1 MIFLFYSIE
10 VIINID
16 EKEHTMPF
24 GKHLIN
30 ARSLMEIDRYGNK
43 HCFKTRSVAE
53 HSWSVAKI
61 AEGLAIWEKNKFKNN
76 VDLALV
82 LQKALNHDLIEQV
95 TGDILGP
102 TKNKTKEMKMA
113 IDTIEEIAFHEEIEP
128 DLPKSWRKPFENLI
142 LNPKSNDIEGQI
154 LRAADIIDTMFEA
167 IEEIT
172 LGNNI
177 FKKVLVDSSNLLIK
191 VDLDSV
197 RYFIKYAFLD
207 LDLDIDEYYGD
218 DFCQFRNDLHY
229 DESTFESN

>member
-1 MIFLFYSIE
+1 
-10 VIINID
+10 
-16 EKEHTMPF
+16 MPL

-43 HCFKTRSVAE
+43 YCFKTRSVAE

-61 AEGLAIWEKNKFKNN
+61 SEGLAIWEKNKFKNE

-82 LQKALNHDLIEQV
+82 LQKALNHDLIEQI

-102 TKNKTKEMKMA
+102 TKNKTLEMKSA
-113 IDTIEEIAFHEEIEP
+113 IEEIERLAFHEEIEP
-128 DLPKSWRKPFENLI
+128 HLPKSWRESFEKLI
-142 LNPKSNDIEGQI
+142 LNPKSEDIEGQI

-177 FKKVLVDSSNLLIK
+177 FRKVLINSSNLLIK

-207 LDLDIDEYYGD
+207 FELDFEEYYGKE
-218 DFCQFRNDLHY
+218 FIEFRKGLHY
-229 DESTFESN
+229 DDKVFESF

>member
-1 MIFLFYSIE
+1 
-10 VIINID
+10 
-16 EKEHTMPF
+16 MPL

-43 HCFKTRSVAE
+43 YCFKTRSVAE

-61 AEGLAIWEKNKFKNN
+61 AEGLAIWEKNKFKNE

-82 LQKALNHDLIEQV
+82 LQKALNHDLVEQI

-102 TKNKTKEMKMA
+102 TKNKTSKMKSA
-113 IDTIEEIAFHEEIEP
+113 IEEIEKIAFHEEIEP
-128 DLPKSWRKPFENLI
+128 HLPKSWRGPFEKLI
-142 LNPKSNDIEGQI
+142 LNPKSKDIEGQI

-177 FKKVLVDSSNLLIK
+177 FRKVLIDSSNVLIK
-191 VDLDSV
+191 VELDSV

-207 LDLDIDEYYGD
+207 FELDFEDYYGAE
-218 DFCQFRNDLHY
+218 FNEFRNGLYFD
-229 DESTFESN
+229 TKVFESY